1 MAMAQPSR
9 NVDLATCIDVYMS
22 PLVNVFTNKV
32 TTKWTLLVDS
42 EFAIIH

>member
-9 NVDLATCIDVYMS
+9 NVDLATCIHV
-22 PLVNVFTNKV
+22 PLVYVFTNKV